1 MVDQFIKTGMAKKA
15 LVIGSDVLAK
25 TLDPADRGT
34 VILFGDGAGA
44 FVVEASEGQAFSP
57 PIYMQTAATATC

>member
-1 MVDQFIKTGMAKKA
+1 M
-15 LVIGSDVLAK
+15 IGSDVLAK

-44 FVVEASEGQAFSP
+44 FVVEASEERAFSP